1 MRPVNPDDFS
11 RGFYFDGRLA
21 ENFKLAT
28 GTWVAC
34 GAVRTN
40 LVDAMGGL
48 ARDAVIVGENQTE
61 LGALLLSNTAQEMS
75 DTQLQQALTEKLTQA
90 AAVASGSASRVS
102 RAAVLHAIPS
112 LDKGEITEKGSL
124 NQRALRN
131 NYEHL
136 IRKLYA
142 SDDEVCVV

>member
-61 LGALLLSNTAQEMS
+61 LGALLLLSNTAQEMP
-75 DTQLQQALTEKLTQA
+75 DTQLQQALTEKLAQA
-90 AAVASGSASRVS
+90 AAVASGSANRVT
-102 RAAVLHAIPS
+102 RATVLHATPS
-112 LDKGEITEKGSL
+112 LDKGELSL
-124 NQRALRN
+124 I
-131 NYEHL
+131 H
-136 IRKLYA
+136 I
-142 SDDEVCVV
+142 